1 MDGDDDWAST
11 ANVTLQDT
19 ANTPVVGASVAVAGL
34 VGNAMIDEGNS
45 NVTLGEA
52 IADGDGFT
60 EGKGLDIAGDANG
73 TGSDLIVTVFG
84 CIM

>member
-1 MDGDDDWAST
+1 
-11 ANVTLQDT
+11 
-19 ANTPVVGASVAVAGL
+19 
-34 VGNAMIDEGNS
+34 MIDEGNT
-45 NVTLGEA
+45 NVTLAEP

-60 EGKGLDIAGDANG
+60 TAKGLDIVGNANG